1 MPPNRRLSR
10 LPSSELGDFCGKLQ
24 SSELCRRR
32 DAECAV
38 RYDTVMIGYLEGTV
52 RAIRDNHCIV
62 LAGGVGYKVF
72 TTKETLARLVL
83 EKQVAFW
90 THLAVREDVLDLYGF
105 RGEEEL
111 ASFALLLSVSGIGPK
126 SALGI
131 LDIASSETLR
141 SAIASGNAAY
151 LTNVSGIGKKTAEKI
166 VLELKDKVQ
175 AGGSAGP
182 AMPKGDMEALE
193 AMRALGYSA
202 DEGRKALRNVPP
214 EIEGSSERLR
224 EALRILGTHK
234 NDS

>member
-1 MPPNRRLSR
+1 M
-10 LPSSELGDFCGKLQ
+10 G
-24 SSELCRRR
+24 
-32 DAECAV
+32 V
-38 RYDTVMIGYLEGTV
+38 RYDEHMIGYLEGTV
-52 RAIRDNHCIV
+52 RAVRENHCILLV
-62 LAGGVGYKVF
+62 GGVGYKVF
-72 TTKETLARLVL
+72 TIKEGLARLVIG
-83 EKQVAFW
+83 EKAEFW
-90 THLAVREDVLDLYGF
+90 THLAVREDILDLYGF

-166 VLELKDKVQ
+166 VLELKDKVL

-214 EIEGSSERLR
+214 EIEGSSDRLR